1 MLTDV
6 AMAGKG
12 KGKDGRKDGKGKDG
26 KGKDGK
32 GKGRSAGIHPGKSF
46 RKCSWPFQLSAT

>member
-1 MLTDV
+1 
-6 AMAGKG
+6 MAGKG

-46 RKCSWPFQLSAT
+46 SIGNAAALCNLT